1 MKKSINTLLL
11 ILLLVVI
18 IVAASIFIL
27 RGSSSEER
35 GKTDDPVVTAAPP
48 RETEAPPSPTPE
60 ETTPAPIATRPP
72 IETPAPTPKPAPTP
86 APTPKP
92 TPIPADSQGSF
103 RSDTGTGL
111 NLRVDWKIYT
121 TGGKQ
126 KLQAD
131 VYIVSYSIFTSYQWK
146 SITLKIGDQTWGAD
160 CAGFSY
166 EGKDQIATKAATFT
180 VDAPPSGT
188 AVSVEWYYGGSYS
201 GKELTYIT
209 ASGVIG

>member
-1 MKKSINTLLL
+1 MSKSIHTLLL
-11 ILLLVVI
+11 ILLLVVV
-18 IVAASIFIL
+18 IVLASIFIL
-27 RGSSSEER
+27 RGKPEETP
-35 GKTDDPVVTAAPP
+35 GTDDPVVTAAPP
-48 RETEAPPSPTPE
+48 RDMETPGAASGP
-60 ETTPAPIATRPP
+60 ETTAEPVIVTRAP

-92 TPIPADSQGSF
+92 TPIPAESEGSF

-146 SITLKIGDQTWGAD
+146 SITLKIGDQAWGAD
-160 CAGFSY
+160 CAGISY
-166 EGKDQIATKAATFT
+166 DGADQISTKAASFT
-180 VDAPPSGT
+180 VDAPAPGT
-188 AVSVEWYYGGSYS
+188 SASVEWYYGGSYS
-201 GKELTYIT
+201 GKDLTYIT
-209 ASGVIG
+209 ANGVVG

>member
-1 MKKSINTLLL
+1 MRKSINTLLL

-27 RGSSSEER
+27 RGSPAEDR
-35 GKTDDPVVTAAPP
+35 GKANDPVIPAAPP
-48 RETEAPPSPTPE
+48 RETET
-60 ETTPAPIATRPP
+60 
-72 IETPAPTPKPAPTP
+72 PAPTP

-92 TPIPADSQGSF
+92 TPIPADAEGSF

-111 NLRVDWKIYT
+111 NLKVDWKIYT

-146 SITLKIGDQTWGAD
+146 SITLKIGDQAWGAD